1 MHLVTRHRKHSASRR
16 AGRRVRRPPGA
27 RALQRRSAL
36 HGFAW
41 RQMPVQPDYEV
52 TLAKAVELLKE
63 IVETEAPGAAAA
75 DAILA
80 KWAQLR

>member
-1 MHLVTRHRKHSASRR
+1 
-16 AGRRVRRPPGA
+16 
-27 RALQRRSAL
+27 
-36 HGFAW
+36 
-41 RQMPVQPDYEV
+41 MPVQPDYEV